1 MTGIEKPTSL
11 STSMKT
17 TKRTVGAFEAK
28 THLSELLDLAA
39 MGERFTI
46 TKRGKPVAMLV
57 PLEEEPRMTPEEAM
71 ATIRAARVG
80 ANLGG
85 DSIRGLIEEGRR

>member
-1 MTGIEKPTSL
+1 
-11 STSMKT
+11 MKII
-17 TKRTVGAFEAK
+17 GAFEAK

-57 PLEEEPRMTPEEAM
+57 PLEEEPVMTPEEAV
-71 ATIRAARVG
+71 AALRELRTRITLGDDLTIR
-80 ANLGG
+80 
-85 DSIRGLIEEGRR
+85 DLIEEGRR

>member
-1 MTGIEKPTSL
+1 MIAAT
-11 STSMKT
+11 
-17 TKRTVGAFEAK
+17 RTVGAFEAK
-28 THLSELLDLAA
+28 TRLSELLDLAA

-71 ATIRAARVG
+71 AAIRAARVG
-80 ANLGG
+80 ASLGG
-85 DSIRGLIEEGRR
+85 DTVRDLIDEGRR